1 MENPGDHKDI
11 ITETF
16 EQYFKRQIE
25 DGYILGDGTPIKC
38 ECGCVKFREVEKYY
52 GDYLLEE
59 YALVCTNESCLR
71 IVGRWSYGNW
81 VV

>member
-1 MENPGDHKDI
+1 MESPSDHKDI

-25 DGYILGDGTPIKC
+25 EGYIMGDGRPIKC
-38 ECGCVKFREVEKYY
+38 GCGCVKFREVEKYY

-59 YALVCTNESCLR
+59 YALECTNEACLR

-81 VV
+81 MV